1 MKKREKELR
10 QSQSARRAYSVV
22 RNHCDVT
29 KLLQLRVV
37 REFGL
42 PDKVME
48 VLHRTSYQFLEEYS
62 TEHHSSAASVTP
74 GHQARYAGDHSSH
87 VYGLPRMYKPSR
99 HLSLELGEA
108 REEPL
113 QSTNQVFMFFAIGV
127 LFNMFFFFLLKREHF

>member
-48 VLHRTSYQFLEEYS
+48 VLHRTSYQFLEEYGA
-62 TEHHSSAASVTP
+62 EHHSSAASVTP

-113 QSTNQVFMFFAIGV
+113 QSTNQVFYS
-127 LFNMFFFFLLKREHF
+127 

>member
-99 HLSLELGEA
+99 HLSLELGEGM
-108 REEPL
+108 EEPL
-113 QSTNQVFMFFAIGV
+113 QSTNQVIVFFLYVYIMFFTDFY
-127 LFNMFFFFLLKREHF
+127 L

>member
-48 VLHRTSYQFLEEYS
+48 VLHRTSYQFLEEYGA
-62 TEHHSSAASVTP
+62 EHHSTASSVTP

-113 QSTNQVFMFFAIGV
+113 QSTNQVFQFLKIF
-127 LFNMFFFFLLKREHF
+127 LFV